1 MLGWYNNITVNFI
14 IPDHT
19 KFICDLLFGKI
30 KKTYRKQKVNSSE
43 NSGGVK
49 ICHNLLHNNSNFIIN
64 QKLDTIDVI
73 ELSEERK
80 KYLYQKIRQYVEDP
94 YKDIYYL

>member
-1 MLGWYNNITVNFI
+1 NLPQDLG
-14 IPDHT
+14 
-19 KFICDLLFGKI
+19 
-30 KKTYRKQKVNSSE
+30 KVYCSE
-43 NSGGVK
+43 NSGGVE
-49 ICHNLLHNNSNFIIN
+49 ICHKLLRNNSNFIIN
-64 QKLDTIDVI
+64 QKLDIIDVM

>member
-30 KKTYRKQKVNSSE
+30 KKTYRNQKVNTVDDIDE
-43 NSGGVK
+43 
-49 ICHNLLHNNSNFIIN
+49 IIN
-64 QKLDTIDVI
+64 KSSKSNEGLRYNDGIGWKWFDFQKMFQ
-73 ELSEERK
+73 K
-80 KYLYQKIRQYVEDP
+80 KTF
-94 YKDIYYL
+94 